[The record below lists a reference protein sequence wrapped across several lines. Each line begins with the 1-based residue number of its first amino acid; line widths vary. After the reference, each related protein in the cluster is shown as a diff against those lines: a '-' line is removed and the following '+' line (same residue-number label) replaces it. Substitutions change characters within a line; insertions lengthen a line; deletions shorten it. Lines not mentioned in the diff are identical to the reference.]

1 MNKMKDLSDER
12 AAELQGGASAC
23 VTSIAISAS
32 IGGLFGGAGALIGA
46 VGAAIGPACLKWL

>member
-1 MNKMKDLSDER
+1 MKDLSDER